1 MNSHSFGQKNNLG
14 EKVFEIGQFLRG
26 PIKRQSF
33 SIQHAYVGLV
43 ETAKLTFFKFFTLN
57 NIFICKIIN
66 PHKKLDLLRYIFLL

>member
-14 EKVFEIGQFLRG
+14 EKIFEIGQFLRV
-26 PIKRQSF
+26 PIMRQSF
-33 SIQHAYVGLV
+33 SIQHAYVSLV
-43 ETAKLTFFKFFTLN
+43 NTAKMTFFKFFTLN